1 MQNAEILTNIEL
13 IENMSELFKTFG
25 DPTRIKI
32 LINLIDN
39 ELCVQDICN
48 NLNMNQSAI
57 SHQLK
62 TLKNIKLIKSRRDG
76 KQIYYS
82 LSDEHVKDI
91 INIGCEHLM
100 E

>member
-1 MQNAEILTNIEL
+1 MNKEILTNEILLDE
-13 IENMSELFKTFG
+13 MSELYKTFG
-25 DPTRIKI
+25 DKTRIKI
-32 LINLIDN
+32 LINLIDK

-62 TLKNIKLIKSRRDG
+62 TLKNVKLIKSRRDG

-82 LSDEHVKDI
+82 LADDHVKDI
-91 INIGCEHLM
+91 LNIGYVHLT